1 MSNYIRARS
10 GTTYFF
16 TVVTYQRRKILCLE
30 PCRKILREAI
40 KHTQSKHPFTIEAI
54 VLLPEHLHC
63 IWTLPVADTNY
74 SMRWGMIKKEFT
86 KHAQS
91 VVDGLVGTA
100 HPTQSRKKHREG
112 TIWQRRFW
120 EHMIRDD
127 EDMAN
132 HVEYIHY
139 NPVKHG
145 LVVVPGEWQHS
156 SFHRYVEEG
165 LYPANWGAAGKIR
178 FAENVG
184 YE

>member
-1 MSNYIRARS
+1 MANYIRARYD
-10 GTTYFF
+10 TTYFF

-40 KHTQSKHPFTIEAI
+40 KHTQSKHLFTIEAI
-54 VLLPEHLHC
+54 VLLLEHIHC
-63 IWTLPVADTNY
+63 ICILPVGDTNY

-86 KHAQS
+86 KHAQ
-91 VVDGLVGTA
+91 VLIDELVGTV

-112 TIWQRRFW
+112 TIWQRRSW

-127 EDMAN
+127 EDMTS

-145 LVVVPGEWQHS
+145 LVEAPGEWQYS
-156 SFHRYVEEG
+156 SFHKYVEKG
-165 LYPANWGAAGKIR
+165 LYPSHWGEAKEIR
-178 FAENVG
+178 FAEDIG